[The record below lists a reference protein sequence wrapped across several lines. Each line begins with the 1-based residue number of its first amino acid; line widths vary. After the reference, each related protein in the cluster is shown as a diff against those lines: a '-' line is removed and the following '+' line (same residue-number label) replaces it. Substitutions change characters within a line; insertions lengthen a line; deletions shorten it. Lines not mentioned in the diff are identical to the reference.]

1 MEVEEVKNLAQEQGG
16 SRATEQRVMP
26 PLVLCARCSARSLP
40 CSDYS
45 NMLVLVTVS
54 LGRRSRAV
62 EAPG

>member
-16 SRATEQRVMP
+16 SQATGQHGTLPLCRVP
-26 PLVLCARCSARSLP
+26 GARSLP

-54 LGRRSRAV
+54 LGRRSRAA